1 MITVHVEC
9 DPALSGPQPAP
20 TQALLTQVLKTEG
33 VKNADVTLIF
43 GDDDLLNRLK
53 RQFFGLD
60 HLTDVLAFRLNDA
73 DEPKLEGEIYISLP
87 RAQENAH
94 QYQEPYAKEL
104 ARLMIHG
111 GLHLL
116 DYEDGSAKEQAIM
129 RAKENQYLDQFPW
142 LTLVEMDGES

>member
-1 MITVHVEC
+1 VEC